1 MSQDNQQPPV
11 PSLSHV
17 ADLGSG
23 PQARMVDVSGK
34 QETQREATARAIVEF
49 PLGLLEGILQEG
61 GPKGPVLE
69 VARIAGVGA
78 AKQAGFLIPLCH
90 PLGLDGVN
98 VDIEK
103 VDENSLEV
111 RCTAITWGRTGVEM
125 EAMTGAS
132 IAALTLYDMTKAL
145 SKGIS
150 IRKVELLAKSGG
162 KSGTWRREE

>member
-1 MSQDNQQPPV
+1 
-11 PSLSHV
+11 
-17 ADLGSG
+17 
-23 PQARMVDVSGK
+23 
-34 QETQREATARAIVEF
+34 
-49 PLGLLEGILQEG
+49 
-61 GPKGPVLE
+61 VLE